1 LTSNKNN
8 QTQSQNQQQNV
19 NQYIDFIPGFAK
31 RKEAFDKAPP
41 LRNGR
46 KFPYIEEPL
55 EISYHNFLKEVR
67 NAADPDSTYYPPKDE
82 KNNPVNLPN
91 NCKNV
96 VLRIIRHRLPSNE
109 EVLTSF
115 SQVIG
120 YDYYGNKKVFTVD
133 QPQKWTKP
141 IFSTIRDYNH
151 KKKVIE
157 TYSNGP
163 TGAEEVFDMPFTPEN
178 VDKLYAQRPDGNP
191 YFTPNARGFQRV
203 SFYIKDQQN
212 GGQVKEVF
220 WSSEKESLRLF
231 KEMDFN
237 SLWNSLYLPQ
247 AIREQMAMDRHG
259 VVDNEKSDNGSTR
272 RAGPTSTNTSAYT

>member
-1 LTSNKNN
+1 MNKSSTS
-8 QTQSQNQQQNV
+8 NQQQSK
-19 NQYIDFIPGFAK
+19 YTEFIPGFAK
-31 RKEAFDKAPP
+31 RREIYDKAPP
-41 LRNGR
+41 LRTGR

-67 NAADPDSTYYPPKDE
+67 NPADPDSTYYPPKDE

-109 EVLTSF
+109 ERLTSF
-115 SQVIG
+115 QQVIA

-133 QPQKWTKP
+133 QPEKWTKP

-163 TGAEEVFDMPFTPEN
+163 TGSEEVFDMPFTLEN
-178 VDKLYAQRPDGNP
+178 TDKLYAQRPDGNQ

-203 SFYIKDQQN
+203 SFYIKDHQN
-212 GGQVKEVF
+212 GGSGKRSILEF
-220 WSSEKESLRLF
+220 
-231 KEMDFN
+231 
-237 SLWNSLYLPQ
+237 
-247 AIREQMAMDRHG
+247 
-259 VVDNEKSDNGSTR
+259 
-272 RAGPTSTNTSAYT
+272 

>member
-1 LTSNKNN
+1 MTKTSTQNN
-8 QTQSQNQQQNV
+8 NV
-19 NQYIDFIPGFAK
+19 NVNTFVDFLPRFAK
-31 RKEAFDKAPP
+31 RKEVFDKAPP
-41 LRNGR
+41 LRNGV

-67 NAADPDSTYYPPKDE
+67 NPADPDSTYYPPKDE

-115 SQVIG
+115 SQIIA
-120 YDYYGNKKVFTVD
+120 YDYYGNKKVFTCD
-133 QPQKWTKP
+133 QPEKWSKP
-141 IFSTIRDYNH
+141 IFSIIRDYNH

-157 TYSNGP
+157 AFSNGP
-163 TGAEEVFDMPFTPEN
+163 TGSEEVYEMPFTAEN
-178 VDKLYAQRPDGNP
+178 TDKLYAQRPDGNP

-203 SFYIKDQQN
+203 SFYIKDHQN
-212 GGQVKEVF
+212 GGQTKEVF
-220 WSSEKESLRLF
+220 WSSEKEILRLY

-237 SLWNSLYLPQ
+237 SLWNSLYLPK
-247 AIREQMAMDRHG
+247 AIREQMLMENVG
-259 VVDNEKSDNGSTR
+259 VVDSDKSNNNGSTR
-272 RAGPTSTNTSAYT
+272 SGPTTSNTSAYK

>member
-1 LTSNKNN
+1 LNKNN
-8 QTQSQNQQQNV
+8 SNQPNQQQTK
-19 NQYIDFIPGFAK
+19 YTEFIPGFAK
-31 RKEAFDKAPP
+31 RKEIFDKAPP
-41 LRNGR
+41 LRTGR

-67 NAADPDSTYYPPKDE
+67 NPADPDSTYYPPKDE

-91 NCKNV
+91 NENCKNV

-109 EVLTSF
+109 ERLTSV
-115 SQVIG
+115 QQAIA

-133 QPQKWTKP
+133 QPEKWNKP

-151 KKKVIE
+151 KKKMIE

-191 YFTPNARGFQRV
+191 YFKPNARGFQRV
-203 SFYIKDQQN
+203 LLYVKDHQN

-220 WSSEKESLRLF
+220 WSSIEDSLRIY

-237 SLWNSLYLPQ
+237 NLWHQLYLPQ
-247 AIREQMAMDRHG
+247 AIREAMAMDRLG

-272 RAGPTSTNTSAYT
+272 AGRSTSTNNTSAYK